1 MSALANL
8 AGLFAPS
15 VAEVW
20 NEELAWQPIPVHTIR
35 DENDDA
41 YKDCPKYNVEYEKY
55 VKESAEVQ
63 RVYAEYADL
72 FAYWTE
78 MCGLNITTT
87 VDVYRLHNALLVEQQ
102 NNKTLVTIMVIGK
115 HMFIELLFF

>member
-15 VAEVW
+15 AAEVW
-20 NEELAWQPIPVHTIR
+20 NEEILWQPIPVHTIR

-63 RVYAEYADL
+63 RVYADYADL

-87 VDVYRLHNALLVEQQ
+87 SDVYRLHNALLVEQQ
-102 NNKTLVTIMVIGK
+102 NNKT
-115 HMFIELLFF
+115 